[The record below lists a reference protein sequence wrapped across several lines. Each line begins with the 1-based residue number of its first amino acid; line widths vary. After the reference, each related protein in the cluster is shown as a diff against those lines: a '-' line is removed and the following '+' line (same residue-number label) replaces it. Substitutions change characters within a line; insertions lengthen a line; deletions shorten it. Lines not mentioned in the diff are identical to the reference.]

1 MKALDAQ
8 LLESLREI
16 DSSDSEEGGPTQLQR
31 DERAERKCAQQLEEQ
46 SRRKHAMEERAARNP
61 AGREFQVNMAA
72 VASMG
77 LPPLRLIRRIG
88 EGYVGSPSLPQLL
101 LEAFASGL
109 VLQAR
114 IVDFWSG
121 SRAIR
126 LSIRLWLEILGFS
139 VLVADDCVQIG
150 ASCGYVAARATGIM
164 FAAGNEW
171 LSVDV
176 SDAAEETW
184 ISLGNALLE
193 NGEASDAYLE
203 TQHVHIL
210 AQLFHEHVFSLPHQ
224 PWDSHSQAFP
234 SMSWPLRC
242 RKSRMTPSRDYD
254 EQRLG
259 ILYSLLKSE
268 YLR

>member
-77 LPPLRLIRRIG
+77 LPPLRLKCSD
-88 EGYVGSPSLPQLL
+88 SPSLPQLL

-121 SRAIR
+121 ARAIR
-126 LSIRLWLEILGFS
+126 RSIRLWLESLGFS

-150 ASCGYVAARATGIM
+150 VSCGYVTARATGIM
-164 FAAGNEW
+164 FAAGNECG
-171 LSVDV
+171 S
-176 SDAAEETW
+176 
-184 ISLGNALLE
+184 
-193 NGEASDAYLE
+193 
-203 TQHVHIL
+203 
-210 AQLFHEHVFSLPHQ
+210 QL
-224 PWDSHSQAFP
+224 
-234 SMSWPLRC
+234 M
-242 RKSRMTPSRDYD
+242 
-254 EQRLG
+254 
-259 ILYSLLKSE
+259 
-268 YLR
+268 

>member
-1 MKALDAQ
+1 
-8 LLESLREI
+8 
-16 DSSDSEEGGPTQLQR
+16 
-31 DERAERKCAQQLEEQ
+31 
-46 SRRKHAMEERAARNP
+46 
-61 AGREFQVNMAA
+61 MAA
-72 VASMG
+72 VASMS

-164 FAAGNEW
+164 FAAGNNW
-171 LSVDV
+171 RSVDV

-184 ISLGNALLE
+184 IVLGNALLE
-193 NGEASDAYLE
+193 NGWATADFLE
-203 TQHVHIL
+203 QQEVYIL

-234 SMSWPLRC
+234 SMSWPLRIGPLDWVA
-242 RKSRMTPSRDYD
+242 RGIGEALMAYVRRGRVDGDPERAFFVTNTTWSGHSGSHWISVAISMHYD
-254 EQRLG
+254 
-259 ILYSLLKSE
+259 
-268 YLR
+268 